1 MNKKFVD
8 TRGKD
13 AHKYSCSCAKAAMLL
28 GIAFF
33 WGGGEGGGRELR
45 ENYINKMR
53 E

>member
-28 GIAFF
+28 GIAFL
-33 WGGGEGGGRELR
+33 GGEGVRGLR